1 MSEIEYEIETSKVFT
16 KMKNRLSELEKEII
30 ELKQAK
36 AIAQLNLDNSRL
48 FIENERLHKENIAL
62 KEIKELFSRLNKEQS
77 EAILELKMRI
87 EEMESSSKHW
97 DEIHRGSK
105 IMDLDTANEPKTQ
118 KQLIRAKAIIKEML
132 SILPKENI
140 EGVYEITEEA
150 EQFISEVEE

>member
-118 KQLIRAKAIIKEML
+118 DTPVYAKELCDKLEHSMCALAGGNYILRYNKEIFYL
-132 SILPKENI
+132 KN
-140 EGVYEITEEA
+140 
-150 EQFISEVEE
+150 